1 MSLRAEVWAPRVGA
15 VELLT
20 PGRQVAMDA
29 VGDGWF
35 RARQELDAGV
45 DYGFRL
51 DGGAPLP
58 DPRSHSQP
66 QGPSSPSRVVDHREF
81 AWTDRRWAG
90 LHLPSAVIY
99 ELHVGTFSGPGTFFG
114 VIEHLDHLVALGVNA
129 IEIMPIAAFDGERG
143 WGYDGVSLY
152 AVHEPYGG
160 PDAFKR
166 LVDAA
171 HARGL
176 GVVLDV
182 VYNHF
187 GPTGNHLG
195 EFGPYTS
202 DRHQTPWG
210 DAVNLDGPDSAP
222 VRRYFLD
229 NARHWFEHYHVD
241 ALRLDAVHALIDE
254 SDHHF
259 LAELAEETEALSAH
273 LRRPLWLVAEY
284 PTTTP
289 IGVSSAD
296 AGGHGLDAE
305 WRDELHHSVHAW
317 LTGERS
323 GYYAEYGSVSDLAE
337 AVTGPKEPLPR
348 SRFVVCAQN
357 HDQVG
362 NRAKG
367 DRLCHLVD
375 TGRAK
380 IAAALVLLSPFV
392 PLLFM
397 GEEWAASSP
406 FPYFAGPRN
415 PDLDD
420 AVRNGRRDEFA
431 AFGWDPESIPDP
443 IARSTFDAAHLRWS
457 ELDQPAHASMIEW
470 YRDLIALRRSRPELS
485 DPRPASTGID
495 EHDSEHTVVMWRGDT
510 AVAVNTDKQPVHV
523 SLDGTSDTRVLLAS
537 DADVRLTGN
546 GVVLPPNSVAV
557 VGR

>member
-1 MSLRAEVWAPRVGA
+1 MEPAG
-15 VELLT
+15 
-20 PGRQVAMDA
+20 G
-29 VGDGWF
+29 GGF
-35 RARQELDAGV
+35 RAGRELEPGS

-51 DGGAPLP
+51 DGCAPLP
-58 DPRSHSQP
+58 DPRSHWQP
-66 QGPSSPSRVVDHREF
+66 EGPSRPSRVVDHGEF
-81 AWTDRRWAG
+81 AWTDRRWTGA
-90 LHLPSAVIY
+90 HLPSAVIY
-99 ELHVGTFSGPGTFFG
+99 ELHVGTFSGAGTFFG
-114 VIEHLDHLVALGVNA
+114 VIEHLDHLVALGVTMV
-129 IEIMPIAAFDGERG
+129 EVMPIAAFDGERG

-160 PDAFKR
+160 PVAFKR

-171 HARGL
+171 HERGL
-176 GVVLDV
+176 GVLLDV

-195 EFGPYTS
+195 QFGPYTA
-202 DRHQTPWG
+202 DRHETPWG
-210 DAVNLDGPDSAP
+210 DAVNLDGPDCGP

-241 ALRLDAVHALIDE
+241 GLRLDAVHALIDD
-254 SDHHF
+254 SDRHF
-259 LAELAEETEALSAH
+259 LAELADETAALAVH
-273 LRRPLWLVAEY
+273 LHRPLWLVAEY

-289 IGVSSAD
+289 VGVTSAD

-323 GYYAEYGSVSDLAE
+323 GYYAEYGRVADLAD
-337 AVTGPKEPLPR
+337 AVTGPKEPLAR

-406 FPYFAGPRN
+406 FPYFAGPRD

-420 AVRNGRRDEFA
+420 AVRDGRREEFA
-431 AFGWDPESIPDP
+431 GFGWDPSSIPDP
-443 IARSTFDAAHLRWS
+443 IDSTTFESAQLRWD
-457 ELDQPAHASMIEW
+457 EVNAPEHGSMLEW
-470 YRDLIALRRSRPELS
+470 YRQLIALRRGRPELS
-485 DPRPASTGID
+485 DPRPSSTAVD
-495 EHDSEHTVVMWRGDT
+495 EHDSEHTLVMWRGDT
-510 AVAVNTDKQPVHV
+510 AVA
-523 SLDGTSDTRVLLAS
+523 
-537 DADVRLTGN
+537 
-546 GVVLPPNSVAV
+546 
-557 VGR
+557 

>member
-1 MSLRAEVWAPRVGA
+1 MSLRAEVWAPKA
-15 VELLT
+15 TTVELLT
-20 PGRQVAMDA
+20 SDRHSAMEA
-29 VGDGWF
+29 VGGGWF
-35 RARQELDAGV
+35 RAAGELTPGT

-51 DGGAPLP
+51 DGGPPLP
-58 DPRSHSQP
+58 DPRSHWQP
-66 QGPSSPSRVVDHREF
+66 SGPSRPSRVVDHHEF

-90 LHLPSAVIY
+90 MHLPSAVIY
-99 ELHVGTFSGPGTFFG
+99 ELHVGTFSEAGTFFG
-114 VIEHLDHLVALGVNA
+114 VIEHLDHLVALGVTA
-129 IEIMPIAAFDGERG
+129 IEVMPIAAFDGERG

-195 EFGPYTS
+195 AFGPYTS

-210 DAVNLDGPDSAP
+210 DAVNLDGPDCEW
-222 VRRYFLD
+222 VRRFFLD

-241 ALRLDAVHALIDE
+241 GLRLDAVHALIDD

-259 LAELAEETEALSAH
+259 LAELAEETAALSAH
-273 LRRPLWLVAEY
+273 LCRPLWLVAEY

-289 IGVSSAD
+289 VGVTAPE

-305 WRDELHHSVHAW
+305 WRDEVHHSIHAW

-323 GYYAEYGSVSDLAE
+323 GYYAEYGSVAALAD
-337 AVTGPKEPLPR
+337 AATGPKESLPR

-406 FPYFAGPRN
+406 FPYFAGQRE

-420 AVRNGRRDEFA
+420 AVRTGRRDEFA
-431 AFGWDPESIPDP
+431 GFGWDPESIPDP
-443 IARSTFDAAHLRWS
+443 IALSTFDVAHLRWR
-457 ELDQPAHASMIEW
+457 ELDEPAHASMREW
-470 YRDLIALRRSRPELS
+470 YRDLIALRRTRPELS
-485 DPRPASTGID
+485 DPRPASTGMD
-495 EHDSEHTVVMWRGDT
+495 EHDSEHTLVMWRNDT
-510 AVAVNTDKQPVHV
+510 AVAVNIDEQAVHV
-523 SLDGTSDTRVLLAS
+523 SLDGTGGKRVLLAS
-537 DADVRLTGN
+537 DPHVQLTDD
-546 GVVLPPNSVAV
+546 GVVLPSNSVVV